1 MFASSYGA
9 PAAETPPEALDA
21 GGKPSAGDSID
32 ASGPPRVAVR
42 FLLSGAS
49 AGSIIGKGGATIT
62 EFETQSGAR
71 IQLSKQKECFPGTAD
86 RSAWPR
92 LPALQPRGAPQ
103 PR

>member
-1 MFASSYGA
+1 MFASSYGGA
-9 PAAETPPEALDA
+9 PAVDTPSAALNA
-21 GGKPSAGDSID
+21 GGEPSLAGDSE
-32 ASGPPRVAVR
+32 AGPPRVAVR

-86 RSAWPR
+86 RSAC
-92 LPALQPRGAPQ
+92 PACRPGSRA
-103 PR
+103 